1 MFEPNQGQTDPS
13 VRFIARGGGYG
24 LFLTEQEAVL
34 SLHAPAGGS
43 QASKNSVVRMTLT
56 GANAHPE
63 VSGRALLPGKSSYF
77 IGNDASKWCR
87 NIPQFGRVEYAQVY
101 PGIDL
106 VYYGNQGRLE
116 YDFQVAPGAD
126 THIIQLGFKGA
137 QSVSVQGGDLVLATD
152 AGDVRLEA
160 PRVYQQ
166 EGSTR
171 KAVAG
176 HFALLAADRVGFE
189 IDDYDR
195 TKALT
200 IDPVLAYS
208 TYLGGAGSELH
219 PSIAVDA
226 ALDMYVT
233 GATSS
238 TDFPVTNGSTLK
250 PGATTNVFVA
260 KFDPTGAT
268 LLFAAYI
275 GGTGAD
281 SPVGIAADAATN
293 IYVAGTTN
301 STDFPTSTT
310 AFQTTAKSPG
320 NQHAFVSV
328 LNNPAGDNAYTLGYS
343 TYLSGSNTDTASG
356 MTVDNKGF
364 VYVIG
369 ITNSTDFP
377 LAPTAGT
384 FQSTLQ
390 GAKAFFIS
398 KVAPTS
404 TGSNSLNFST
414 YFGGG
419 FPTNGTVTG
428 GAIAVDN
435 NANVSNIYFTG
446 GTTYIHTGQNSQT
459 DFPIV
464 NAFQPCLDTAP
475 SGTQP
480 QTCPTDVTLP
490 DAFVAKL
497 NPGTTTGAQLLYSTY
512 LGGTG
517 TDVGLGIGLDAS
529 GDAYVTGSTNSTA
542 FPLQT
547 APNNTIKG
555 PQQTFGGG
563 ATDAFVGKISNPAT
577 GTGNG
582 TTNVQFLYFTY
593 LGGSADDV
601 GNAIVVDGV
610 QGAEVVGTTPSS
622 NFPVTSNAFQSSFK
636 GPQDA
641 FVARLDTLGTTTT
654 TGNGQYI
661 SYLGG
666 TGSETGTGVAIDSDA
681 NVYVTGE
688 TTSTDF
694 PTVNPFQAS
703 KKGAAGV
710 PDAYV
715 TKLGPNLNFTVTG
728 TAPSSNSVNAGNQI
742 AFNYQIT
749 NNGDTTSNVAF
760 IDNLSGGNGSA
771 PVTFVS
777 ASVSGGSCASTP
789 TDNKVICNL
798 GTIKGG
804 GATTSVTIN
813 LTPTA
818 GGTVGNSGTLTVG
831 SFSKTAVAPPVTVNT
846 FRINPLQSSNTVV
859 AGNPASYTIQLTPL
873 TQFTASIA
881 IACNSGLPSSSTCTP
896 STTPV
901 TLQGTSPSTVTL
913 IISTTARVTTTASA
927 TPLRGLFYASWLP
940 ITGLAFLG
948 IGIGSRLR
956 PGRRVLGGLL
966 FIVACTL
973 ILLQPACSGH
983 SNSSTTTGTP
993 AGTYTVNVTATS
1005 GSFSQTTPITLVVQ

>member
-34 SLHAPAGGS
+34 SLHSPAAGKNE
-43 QASKNSVVRMTLT
+43 QPKNSVVRMKLA
-56 GANAHPE
+56 GANLHPE
-63 VSGRALLPGKSSYF
+63 VSGTALLPGKSNYF
-77 IGNDASKWCR
+77 VGNDPSKWRR
-87 NIPQFGRVEYAQVY
+87 NVPQFGRVQYAQVY

-106 VYYGNQGRLE
+106 VYYGSQGHLE
-116 YDFQVAPGAD
+116 YDFQVAPGTDAR
-126 THIIQLGFKGA
+126 TIQLGFEGA
-137 QSVSVQGGDLVLATD
+137 RSVKVDAGDLVLSTD

-160 PRVYQQ
+160 PRVYQVD
-166 EGSTR
+166 GNAR

-189 IDDYDR
+189 IGDYDR
-195 TKALT
+195 TKALV
-200 IDPVLAYS
+200 IDPVLSYS
-208 TYLGGAGSELH
+208 TYLGGTGSELH
-219 PSIAVDA
+219 PSIAVDS

-238 TDFPVTNGSTLK
+238 TDFPVTDGSTVQARRDDQRVCCEVRSDRRDAGLCHLLWRNRCRLAGRHRGRCGYQCLCSGFDDLDRLSRLRRARFK
-250 PGATTNVFVA
+250 VLRNRRATACLRVA
-260 KFDPTGAT
+260 AR
-268 LLFAAYI
+268 
-275 GGTGAD
+275 
-281 SPVGIAADAATN
+281 
-293 IYVAGTTN
+293 
-301 STDFPTSTT
+301 
-310 AFQTTAKSPG
+310 
-320 NQHAFVSV
+320 QHRQA
-328 LNNPAGDNAYTLGYS
+328 LAYS

-356 MTVDNKGF
+356 MTLDNKGF

-377 LAPTAGT
+377 LAPAAGT

-390 GAKAFFIS
+390 GANAFFIS
-398 KVAPTS
+398 KVATTS
-404 TGSNSLNFST
+404 TGSNSLSFST

-419 FPTNGTVTG
+419 FPTSGTVTG

-446 GTTYIHTGQNSQT
+446 GTNYIFTGQNSQT
-459 DFPIV
+459 DFPIR
-464 NAFQPCLDTAP
+464 NAFQPCLDTVP
-475 SGTQP
+475 TNPP
-480 QTCPTDVTLP
+480 QTTCPTDVTLP

-497 NPGTTTGAQLLYSTY
+497 NPGTTTGAQLLYCTY

-517 TDVGLGIGLDAS
+517 SDVGLGIGLDAS
-529 GDAYVTGSTNSTA
+529 GNAYVTGSTNSGS
-542 FPLQT
+542 FPVQT

-555 PQQTFGGG
+555 PQQTPGGG
-563 ATDAFVGKISNPAT
+563 IDGFVGKISNPAT

-601 GNAIVVDGV
+601 GNAITVDGV
-610 QGAEVVGTTPSS
+610 QGAEVVGTTKSS
-622 NFPVTSNAFQSSFK
+622 NFPVAGAFQSTFK
-636 GPQDA
+636 GTQDA

-666 TGSETGTGVAIDSDA
+666 TGTETGTGVVIDSDS

-694 PTVNPFQAS
+694 PTVNPFQAT
-703 KKGAAGV
+703 KKGGAGI

-715 TKLGPNLNFTVTG
+715 TKLGPNLNFTVNG
-728 TAPSSNSVNAGNQI
+728 VPPSSNSINAGNQI

-749 NNGDTTSNVAF
+749 NNGDTTSNVSF

-804 GATTSVTIN
+804 GTTSVTIN
-813 LTPTA
+813 LTPTG
-818 GGTVGNSGTLTVG
+818 GGTVGNSGTLSVG
-831 SFSKTAVAPPVTVNT
+831 AYSKTAVAQAVTVNT
-846 FRINPLQSSNTVV
+846 FKINALQSSNTVV

-873 TQFTASIA
+873 TQFTASIS
-881 IACNSGLPSSSTCTP
+881 ISCNSGLPASSTCTP

-913 IISTTARVTTTASA
+913 VISTTPRVTTTASNS
-927 TPLRGLFYASWLP
+927 PGRGLFYASWLP
-940 ITGLAFLG
+940 ITGIAFLG
-948 IGIGSRLR
+948 IGVGSRLR

-966 FIVACTL
+966 FVVVATL
-973 ILLQPACSGH
+973 VLLQPACSGH

-993 AGTYTVNVTATS
+993 AGTYTVNVTASS

>member
-1 MFEPNQGQTDPS
+1 
-13 VRFIARGGGYG
+13 
-24 LFLTEQEAVL
+24 
-34 SLHAPAGGS
+34 
-43 QASKNSVVRMTLT
+43 MTL
-56 GANAHPE
+56 
-63 VSGRALLPGKSSYF
+63 
-77 IGNDASKWCR
+77 
-87 NIPQFGRVEYAQVY
+87 
-101 PGIDL
+101 
-106 VYYGNQGRLE
+106 
-116 YDFQVAPGAD
+116 
-126 THIIQLGFKGA
+126 
-137 QSVSVQGGDLVLATD
+137 
-152 AGDVRLEA
+152 
-160 PRVYQQ
+160 
-166 EGSTR
+166 
-171 KAVAG
+171 
-176 HFALLAADRVGFE
+176 
-189 IDDYDR
+189 
-195 TKALT
+195 
-200 IDPVLAYS
+200 
-208 TYLGGAGSELH
+208 
-219 PSIAVDA
+219 
-226 ALDMYVT
+226 
-233 GATSS
+233 
-238 TDFPVTNGSTLK
+238 
-250 PGATTNVFVA
+250 
-260 KFDPTGAT
+260 
-268 LLFAAYI
+268 
-275 GGTGAD
+275 
-281 SPVGIAADAATN
+281 
-293 IYVAGTTN
+293 
-301 STDFPTSTT
+301 
-310 AFQTTAKSPG
+310 
-320 NQHAFVSV
+320 
-328 LNNPAGDNAYTLGYS
+328 
-343 TYLSGSNTDTASG
+343 
-356 MTVDNKGF
+356 DNKGF
-364 VYVIG
+364 VYVSG
-369 ITNSTDFP
+369 STNSTDFP

-390 GAKAFFIS
+390 GANAFFIS

-446 GTTYIHTGQNSQT
+446 GTNYIHTGQNSQT

-464 NAFQPCLDTAP
+464 NAFQSCLDTVP
-475 SGTQP
+475 TTPP
-480 QTCPTDVTLP
+480 QTTCPTDVTLP

-497 NPGTTTGAQLLYSTY
+497 NPGTTTGAQLLYCTY

-529 GDAYVTGSTNSTA
+529 GNAYVTGSTNSPS

-555 PQQTFGGG
+555 PQQSPGGG
-563 ATDAFVGKISNPAT
+563 IDGFVGKISNPAN

-593 LGGSADDV
+593 LGGSANDV
-601 GNAIVVDGV
+601 GNAIAVDGV
-610 QGAEVVGTTPSS
+610 QGAEVVGTTMSS
-622 NFPVTSNAFQSSFK
+622 SSTFPVTTNAFQSSLK
-636 GPQDA
+636 GTQDA

-666 TGSETGTGVAIDSDA
+666 TGTETGTGVAIDSDA

-703 KKGAAGV
+703 KKGGAGV

-715 TKLGPNLNFTVTG
+715 TKLGPSLNFAVIG
-728 TAPSSNSVNAGNQI
+728 TSPSSNSVNAGNQI

-760 IDNLSGGNGSA
+760 TDNLSGGNGSA

-804 GATTSVTIN
+804 GAQTSVTIN

-831 SFSKTAVAPPVTVNT
+831 SFSKTAVASPVTVNT
-846 FRINPLQSSNTVV
+846 FKVEALQSSNTVV
-859 AGNPASYTIQLTPL
+859 AGNPASYTIRLTPL
-873 TQFTASIA
+873 SQFTASIA
-881 IACNSGLPSSSTCTP
+881 ISCNSGLPSSSTCTP

-940 ITGLAFLG
+940 ITGIAFLG

-956 PGRRVLGGLL
+956 PEQRVLGGLL
-966 FIVACTL
+966 FIVVGTL

-993 AGTYTVNVTATS
+993 AGTFTVNLTATS

>member
-1 MFEPNQGQTDPS
+1 
-13 VRFIARGGGYG
+13 
-24 LFLTEQEAVL
+24 
-34 SLHAPAGGS
+34 
-43 QASKNSVVRMTLT
+43 
-56 GANAHPE
+56 
-63 VSGRALLPGKSSYF
+63 
-77 IGNDASKWCR
+77 
-87 NIPQFGRVEYAQVY
+87 VY

-106 VYYGNQGRLE
+106 VYYGSQGHLE
-116 YDFQVAPGAD
+116 YDFQVAPGSDAR
-126 THIIQLGFKGA
+126 TIQLGFEGA
-137 QSVSVQGGDLVLATD
+137 RSVKVDSGDLVLATD

-160 PRVYQQ
+160 PRVYQVD
-166 EGSTR
+166 GNAR
-171 KAVAG
+171 KPVAG

-189 IDDYDR
+189 IGNYDR
-195 TKALT
+195 TKTLV
-200 IDPVLAYS
+200 IDPVLSYS
-208 TYLGGAGSELH
+208 TYLGGTGSELH
-219 PSIAVDA
+219 PSIAVDS

-238 TDFPVTNGSTLK
+238 TDFPVTDGSTLK
-250 PGATTNVFVA
+250 GGATTNVFVA

-268 LLFAAYI
+268 LQFATYI
-275 GGTGAD
+275 GGTKAD
-281 SPVGIAADAATN
+281 SPVGIAVDAATN

-301 STDFPTSTT
+301 STDFPTSTS
-310 AFQTTAKSPG
+310 AFQTTPKSPG

-328 LNNPAGDNAYTLGYS
+328 INGSGNTLGYS
-343 TYLSGSNTDTASG
+343 TYLSGSNTEMASG
-356 MTVDNKGF
+356 MTLDNKGF

-377 LAPTAGT
+377 LAPSAGT

-390 GAKAFFIS
+390 GANAFFIS

-419 FPTNGTVTG
+419 FPTTGTVTG

-446 GTTYIHTGQNSQT
+446 GTNYIFTGQNSQT
-459 DFPIV
+459 DFPIR
-464 NAFQPCLDTAP
+464 NAFQPCLDTVP
-475 SGTQP
+475 TNPP
-480 QTCPTDVTLP
+480 QTTCPTDVTLS

-497 NPGTTTGAQLLYSTY
+497 NPGTTTGAQLLYCTY

-529 GDAYVTGSTNSTA
+529 GNAYVTGSTSSPS
-542 FPLQT
+542 FPVAT
-547 APNNTIKG
+547 GTIKG
-555 PQQTFGGG
+555 PQQTFGGPPPPG
-563 ATDAFVGKISNPAT
+563 TDAFVGKISNPAT

-593 LGGSADDV
+593 LGGSANDV
-601 GNAIVVDGV
+601 GNAIAVDGV
-610 QGAEVVGTTPSS
+610 QGAEVVGTTMSS
-622 NFPVTSNAFQSSFK
+622 NFPVAGAFQASLK
-636 GPQDA
+636 GTQDA

-666 TGSETGTGVAIDSDA
+666 TGTETGTGVVIDSDS

-703 KKGAAGV
+703 KKGGAGI

-715 TKLGPNLNFTVTG
+715 TKLGPKLNFTVKG
-728 TAPSSNSVNAGNQI
+728 NAPTSNSVNAGNQI

-760 IDNLSGGNGSA
+760 TDNLSGGNGSA

-813 LTPTA
+813 LTPTG

-831 SFSKTAVAPPVTVNT
+831 SFSTTAVAPAVTVNT
-846 FRINPLQSSNTVV
+846 FKVGALQSSNTVV

-873 TQFTASIA
+873 SQFTASIS
-881 IACNSGLPSSSTCTP
+881 ISCNSGLPASSTCTP

-913 IISTTARVTTTASA
+913 VISTTPRVTTTASNSA
-927 TPLRGLFYASWLP
+927 GRGLFYASWLP
-940 ITGLAFLG
+940 ITGIAFLG
-948 IGIGSRLR
+948 IGVGRRFR
-956 PGRRVLGGLL
+956 PGRRVRGGLL
-966 FIVACTL
+966 FVVVGTL
-973 ILLQPACSGH
+973 VLLQPACSGH
-983 SNSSTTTGTP
+983 SSSSTTTGTP
-993 AGTYTVNVTATS
+993 AGTYTVNVTASS